1 MDRPQVWDLYIV
13 MLVSSLIGSKIAHV
27 LFEAPGHVDP
37 EGRTLHDVFEL
48 LRSDPW
54 HWARLGESGY
64 VWYGGL
70 LGALLTAVVYF
81 KRRPSLDAWLFADT
95 FAPSITAGAAI
106 GRIGCFLAGCCYG
119 RPSDV
124 PWAVRFPGLSGP
136 VHPTQLYDS
145 LAAALITTVLLLRY
159 PRRRFDGECIAI
171 LLMGYPVLRTITE
184 AFRGDADR
192 GGIGP
197 LSTSQWISI
206 PLFLIGLL
214 IFIRRRPRRST
225 VERASTGAI
234 AS

>member
-1 MDRPQVWDLYIV
+1 
-13 MLVSSLIGSKIAHV
+13 LI
-27 LFEAPGHVDP
+27 
-37 EGRTLHDVFEL
+37 
-48 LRSDPW
+48 
-54 HWARLGESGY
+54 
-64 VWYGGL
+64 
-70 LGALLTAVVYF
+70 TAVVYF

-95 FAPSITAGAAI
+95 FAPAIPAGAAI

-124 PWAVRFPGLSGP
+124 PWAVHFPELSGP

-145 LAAALITTVLLLRY
+145 LAALLLTGVLLFRY
-159 PRRRFDGECIAI
+159 PRRKFDGECIAI
-171 LLMGYPVLRTITE
+171 LLMGYPVLRSITE

-192 GGIGP
+192 GGLGP

-214 IFIRRRPRRST
+214 IFARKRARGSP
-225 VERASTGAI
+225 VERPSTGAI